1 MLARRAGRE
10 KPIRPALGGWARW
23 LGLGMRAGRPRSESG
38 AMRCRLRPGGL
49 RRASAQHA
57 AGRIRDIL
65 EAVLLQ
71 DDGDLRPTPTLAAR
85 RDHRQVRAD
94 RGLIVSEAEVIPLP
108 TAGRAGTD

>member
-1 MLARRAGRE
+1 
-10 KPIRPALGGWARW
+10 
-23 LGLGMRAGRPRSESG
+23 
-38 AMRCRLRPGGL
+38 MRCRLRPGGL